1 MSSAVINNTNEFL
14 FNQEVKDK
22 LSQVRNVIDIKF
34 STTSVVITEK
44 TKTVELISEKQKIVT
59 TYTALILYE

>member
-1 MSSAVINNTNEFL
+1 MSSAVITNTNEFL